1 MKKPKQF
8 LALLTIIFLTSCN
21 NGQTSNATTSGDDLT
36 TIKELTNK
44 WNDCV
49 VKQDMQTLATLY
61 ADQASVYGVSI
72 SKAQAISNKEDF
84 FKKHTDFNQSITGDI
99 TVTKVTD
106 NQHKVSFPKRSSF
119 SGKTSDVKGHLL
131 FDKVDG
137 NWKITNESDDVTD
150 KNVSKIKQDKS
161 DGPKIGQS
169 IGGDFDGDGVNEFAF
184 SVKTKEGKG
193 NPFEDGTSDEY
204 AVNFSNDKLKSLP
217 VSCCGFLLVNEGDL
231 NNDGSDEFTIFQS
244 PMNGCTNFVRTF
256 TYSKGTWKELYEPF
270 MYSVGCGVDIT
281 DEEFLNW
288 VTLEN
293 GSVYYR
299 EPDPNDE
306 HLLNADGDKIIFSRL
321 LKTKAKLK

>member
-1 MKKPKQF
+1 MRKLKQF
-8 LALLTIIFLTSCN
+8 AALLTIIFLTSCN
-21 NGQTSNATTSGDDLT
+21 NGQTRNATTSGDDISTL
-36 TIKELTNK
+36 KELTNK

-49 VKQDMQTLATLY
+49 VKQDMQTLATIY
-61 ADQASVYGVSI
+61 ADQVSVYGFSI
-72 SKAQAISNKEDF
+72 SKTQAISNKEDF

-99 TVTKVTD
+99 TVTKVTN
-106 NQHKVSFPKRSSF
+106 NQYKVSFPKRSSF
-119 SGKTSDVKGHLL
+119 SGKTSDVQGYLL

-137 NWKITNESDDVTD
+137 NWKITNESDDITD
-150 KNVSKIKQDKS
+150 KNVSKVKQDKS

-169 IGGDFDGDGVNEFAF
+169 ISGDFDGDGLNEFAF

-193 NPFEDGTSDEY
+193 NPVEDGTPDEY
-204 AVNFSNDKLKSLP
+204 AVNFSNDKLKSIP
-217 VSCCGFLLVNEGDL
+217 ASCCGFLLVNEGDL

-244 PMNGCTNFVRTF
+244 PMNGCTNYVRTF
-256 TYSKGTWKELYEPF
+256 TFSKGTWKELYEPF
-270 MYSVGCGVDIT
+270 MYSVGCGVEIT

-288 VTLEN
+288 VTLDN

-321 LKTKAKLK
+321 LKTKVKLK